1 MIQDGGNEMIG
12 WIAWV
17 SIALTLV
24 VGIALIVVV
33 MMQNSKDGSSA
44 AYGNTFYGANKGKT
58 LDGVLSKV
66 TIYLGIA
73 FIILC
78 FVTTIAIT
86 K

>member
-1 MIQDGGNEMIG
+1 MA
-12 WIAWV
+12 WYAWV

-24 VGIALIVVV
+24 IGVALVIVV

-58 LDGVLSKV
+58 LDGVLSKLTV
-66 TIYLGIA
+66 VFSIA

-78 FVTTIAIT
+78 FLTTIAIT
-86 K
+86 KQ

>member
-1 MIQDGGNEMIG
+1 MIG

>member
-1 MIQDGGNEMIG
+1 MIG
-12 WIAWV
+12 WIAWIC
-17 SIALTLV
+17 IALTFV
-24 VGIALIVVV
+24 VAIALVVVV

-78 FVTTIAIT
+78 FVTTITIT

>member
-1 MIQDGGNEMIG
+1 MIG
-12 WIAWV
+12 WIAWIC
-17 SIALTLV
+17 IALTFV
-24 VGIALIVVV
+24 VAIALVVVV
-33 MMQNSKDGSSA
+33 MIQNSKDGSSA

-78 FVTTIAIT
+78 FVTTITIT

>member
-1 MIQDGGNEMIG
+1 MIG
-12 WIAWV
+12 WIAWI
-17 SIALTLV
+17 SIALTLI

-58 LDGVLSKV
+58 LDGVLSKLTV
-66 TIYLGIA
+66 VFGIV

-78 FVTTIAIT
+78 FLTTIAIT
-86 K
+86 KQ

>member
-1 MIQDGGNEMIG
+1 MIG

-17 SIALTLV
+17 SIIATLV
-24 VGIALIVVV
+24 VGIALVVVV

-58 LDGVLSKV
+58 IDGMLSKI

-73 FIILC
+73 FIVLC
-78 FVTTIAIT
+78 FATTIAVT

>member
-1 MIQDGGNEMIG
+1 MIG
-12 WIAWV
+12 WIAWIC
-17 SIALTLV
+17 IALTFV
-24 VGIALIVVV
+24 VAIALVIVV

-58 LDGVLSKV
+58 LDGVLSKITV
-66 TIYLGIA
+66 YLGIA

-78 FVTTIAIT
+78 FVTTITIT

>member
-1 MIQDGGNEMIG
+1 MIG

-24 VGIALIVVV
+24 VGIALIIVV

-58 LDGVLSKV
+58 LDGVLSKI

-78 FVTTIAIT
+78 FITTIAIT